1 MHLSEVA
8 RLREQIELQL
18 EAMQSGLR
26 GLAYGISRHAF
37 IFERMERVGAYQD
50 ILAEYVGERS
60 ANQIVFNIYVE
71 VMEHEQVNNKEPCVD
86 T

>member
-1 MHLSEVA
+1 MYSSEVA

-26 GLAYGISRHAF
+26 GLAYGRARHAF
-37 IFERMERVGAYQD
+37 IFKCMERVGAYQD
-50 ILAEYVGERS
+50 GLTKYIGENG
-60 ANQIVFNIYVE
+60 ADQTVFNIYVK
-71 VMEHEQVNNKEPCVD
+71 VMEHEQSSNKAPCTD